1 MSTVFNVEVYRAR
14 PNVSAGPTVHILRS
28 RLDFALVAYC
38 GTLLAEVLAEVAT
51 ATLDVLRAGD
61 RAARGSA
68 VLPAL
73 YQRGR
78 LADPARAALT
88 NCLC

>member
-61 RAARGSA
+61 QGQLEARRYCRHCINA
-68 VLPAL
+68 V
-73 YQRGR
+73 R
-78 LADPARAALT
+78 LA
-88 NCLC
+88 